1 MYGHHAIKLKRS
13 EVPKNNFRRTKATV
27 RPQPL
32 AQARSSATENKV
44 TRSEKERRR
53 NLRRTC
59 PDLKTEILSQEETLL
74 AEKAAYKIRAD
85 FMR

>member
-13 EVPKNNFRRTKATV
+13 EVPKNSFKATV

-44 TRSEKERRR
+44 TRSEKEMRR

-59 PDLKTEILSQEETLL
+59 PDLKTEILSQEVTLL

>member
-13 EVPKNNFRRTKATV
+13 EVPKNSFQATV

-44 TRSEKERRR
+44 TRSEKEMRR

-59 PDLKTEILSQEETLL
+59 PDLKTEILSQEVPLL

>member
-13 EVPKNNFRRTKATV
+13 EVPKNSFKATV

-44 TRSEKERRR
+44 TRSENDAKK
-53 NLRRTC
+53 
-59 PDLKTEILSQEETLL
+59 LKKNVS
-74 AEKAAYKIRAD
+74 
-85 FMR
+85 